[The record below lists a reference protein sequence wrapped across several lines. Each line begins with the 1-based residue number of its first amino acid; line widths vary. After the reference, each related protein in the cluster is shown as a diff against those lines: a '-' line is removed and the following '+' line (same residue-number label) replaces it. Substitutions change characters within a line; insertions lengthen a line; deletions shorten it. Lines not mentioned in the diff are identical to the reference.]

1 MKSKKD
7 MSAFATSIL
16 KTFATNPFQP
26 LNYKQ
31 IASRLGI
38 TDKGSKEMIKNHLQ
52 QMFENE
58 IIEQTDRG
66 KYKLNPKYLTSNI
79 VPEHYVIGIVDMKQ
93 TGKAYVTCENGGEDI
108 YINMNNT
115 NHALDGDKVKVYLF
129 PQRKKRKKEGQIVE
143 ILHRAKTSFVGII
156 QKQGRYAFLI
166 CDSSSMPVDIF
177 LDADEL
183 KGAKDGDKALVEITD
198 WPQNANNPFGRV
210 IKVLGRPGEN
220 DVEMQSILSEYNFP
234 LFFPDEVEKEA
245 ERIPIEIPREEIA
258 KRRDFRH
265 ITTFTIDP
273 FDAKDFDDA
282 LSFRR
287 LENGNVEVGVHIA
300 DVSYYVK
307 DNTALNEEAFR
318 RATSVYL
325 VDRTIPMLPEKLCNG
340 VCSLRQDEDK
350 LTFSAVF
357 EMNNKAEVVNE
368 WFGKT
373 VIRSDRR
380 FTYEEAQKV
389 IEEKTGDYSNEILSL
404 WALAEQMRKKR
415 FRAGAINFESMEV
428 KFRLD
433 ENAKPIGVYLKETK
447 EANWLIEEFML
458 LANKQVASSIG
469 KVKQKNK
476 AKTFVYRVHD
486 EPNQEKLNTFK
497 EFVGKL
503 GYEINDKTRSSLT
516 KSFNKLFEQIVGKG
530 EETMIS
536 MIALRTMS
544 KAYYSCD
551 NIGHY
556 GLGFPY
562 YTHFTSPIRRYPDI
576 MVHRLLERYLENK
589 PSVAKDVFEENCEHC
604 SNMEKKA
611 ADAERASVKFK
622 QAEYLSDKIGQVF
635 EGTIS
640 GISKWGVYVMLNESK
655 CEGLV
660 AMKEINDDFYV
671 LDEDNFRLIGK
682 TTGGI
687 YQLGMPVKVKVDRV
701 NLFKK
706 QMNFLFVK
714 DENNE

>member
-1 MKSKKD
+1 MRTKKD

-16 KTFATNPFQP
+16 KVFALNPFQP
-26 LNYKQ
+26 MNFKQ

-38 TDKGSKEMIKNHLQ
+38 TDKGSKEMIKNHLN
-52 QMFENE
+52 QMSQDE
-58 IIEQTDRG
+58 IIIEVDRG
-66 KYKLNPKYLTSNI
+66 KYKLNPKYATSE
-79 VPEHYVIGIVDMKQ
+79 VLPEHYIVGTVDMKQ
-93 TGKAYVTCENGGEDI
+93 TGKAYVLCDDGGEDV

-115 NHALDGDKVKVYLF
+115 NHALDGDRVKVYLF

-143 ILHRAKTSFVGII
+143 ILQRAKTNFVGVV
-156 QKQGRYAFLI
+156 QKHGRYAFLI
-166 CDSSSMPVDIF
+166 CDNSSMPVDIF
-177 LDADEL
+177 LDVNNL
-183 KGAKDGDKALVEITD
+183 KGAKDGDKALVEIVD
-198 WPQNANNPFGRV
+198 WPQNANNPFGEV
-210 IKVLGRPGEN
+210 VKVLGRPGEN
-220 DVEMQSILSEYNFP
+220 DVEMQSILAEYDFP
-234 LFFPDEVEKEA
+234 LFFPDNVEKEA
-245 ERIPIEIPREEIA
+245 EKISIDLDREEVA
-258 KRRDFRH
+258 RRRDFRQ

-273 FDAKDFDDA
+273 ADAKDYDDA

-287 LENGNVEVGVHIA
+287 LQNGNVEVGVHIA
-300 DVSYYVK
+300 DVSYYVRE
-307 DNTALNEEAFR
+307 NSALNEEAFR
-318 RATSVYL
+318 RGTSVYL

-340 VCSLRQDEDK
+340 VCSLREGEDK
-350 LTFSAVF
+350 FCFSAVF
-357 EMNNKAEVVNE
+357 EMNEKAEVVNE

-380 FTYEEAQKV
+380 FAYEEAQKV
-389 IEEKTGDYSNEILSL
+389 IEEKSGEYSNEILSL

-415 FRAGAINFESMEV
+415 FRAGAINFESVEV
-428 KFRLD
+428 KFHLD

-458 LANKQVASSIG
+458 LANKQVASFIG
-469 KVKQKNK
+469 KVKQKEK

-486 EPNQEKLNTFK
+486 EPNKEKLETFK
-497 EFVGKL
+497 EFISKL
-503 GYEINDKTRSSLT
+503 GYSVNDKSRSTLT

-562 YTHFTSPIRRYPDI
+562 YTHFTSPIRRYPDV
-576 MVHRLLERYLENK
+576 MVHRLLERYLDNK
-589 PSVAKDVFEENCEHC
+589 PSVDKEVFESRCEHC

-611 ADAERASVKFK
+611 SEAERASVKFK
-622 QAEYLSDKIGQVF
+622 QAEYLADKVGQVF
-635 EGTIS
+635 DGIVS
-640 GISKWGVYVMLNESK
+640 GVSKWGMYVMLNDSK

-660 AMKEINDDFYV
+660 PMREINDDFYI
-671 LDEDNFRLIGK
+671 LDEENFRFIGK
-682 TTGGI
+682 TKGKV
-687 YQLGMPVKVKVDRV
+687 YQLGMPVTIKIDSV

-706 QMNFLFVK
+706 QMKFLLVPEQ
-714 DENNE
+714 EN